1 MSNEPGTVIP
11 TGDLVATF
19 AALGDERR
27 MAIVG
32 RLNDV
37 EALSITAL
45 CEGMA
50 ISRQGVSKH
59 LNILA
64 AANIVSARKAGRE
77 TLYRLER
84 KRFEEAKDFLT
95 LVGQKWDEALVR
107 LHTHLEE

>member
-1 MSNEPGTVIP
+1 MSNELRTLAP

-27 MAIVG
+27 MDIVG
-32 RLNDV
+32 RLHDV

-59 LNILA
+59 LSILA

-77 TLYRLER
+77 TLYSLER
-84 KRFEEAKDFLT
+84 KQFEEAKEFLN
-95 LVGQKWDEALVR
+95 LVGQKWDEALIR
-107 LHTHLEE
+107 LKTHLEE